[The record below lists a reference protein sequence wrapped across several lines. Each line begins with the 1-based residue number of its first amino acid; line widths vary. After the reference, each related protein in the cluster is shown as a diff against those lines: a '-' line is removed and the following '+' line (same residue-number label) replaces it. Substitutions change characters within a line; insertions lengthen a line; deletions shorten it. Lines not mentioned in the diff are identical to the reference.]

1 MLKTSVLRKAY
12 GDYVVLDELN
22 MEVEDGCVYGLIGSN
37 GAGKSTLLRIIAG
50 IMKPDLG
57 CVTIDDISIYEHPDG
72 KSQVLL
78 ISDDP
83 YYFFNATLRDMK
95 KFYKISYP
103 QLDEAVYERL
113 LKVFGLDDKVPLMR
127 YSKGMKRQAFLILG
141 LAIAPRYLLLDE
153 AFDGLDAHIRLLF
166 KKEITTRIE
175 EKQMTVIIS
184 SHNLRELETICD
196 SFGFL
201 EAGKLLTGGLM
212 GDALDQIHKIQLA
225 FSTPVDADCFA
236 SLSCLSVRIQ
246 SKIVNLIVKGELASI
261 QKTLAALE
269 PVMMESLPVT
279 LEELFIYEMEQKE
292 GIS

>member
-1 MLKTSVLRKAY
+1 MLKTRVLRKAY

-22 MEVEDGCVYGLIGSN
+22 MEIEDGCVYGLIGSN

-57 CVTIDDISIYEHPDG
+57 CVTIDDISIYENPDG
-72 KSQVLL
+72 KRQVLL

-184 SHNLRELETICD
+184 SHNLRELETVCD

-201 EAGKLLTGGLM
+201 EDGKLLTGGLM

-225 FSTPVDADCFA
+225 FSTPVDTDCFA
-236 SLSCLSVRIQ
+236 SLSCLSIRIQ

-261 QKTLAALE
+261 QKTLAALK

>member
-1 MLKTSVLRKAY
+1 MLKTRVLRKAY
-12 GDYVVLDELN
+12 GDCVVLDELN
-22 MEVEDGCVYGLIGSN
+22 MDVEDGSVYGLIGSN

-57 CVTIDDISIYEHPDG
+57 CVTVDDVSIYENPDG

-83 YYFFNATLRDMK
+83 FYFMNATLSDMM

-113 LKVFGLDDKVPLMR
+113 LKVFGLDAHCSLAKF
-127 YSKGMKRQAFLILG
+127 SKGMKRQAFLILG

-153 AFDGLDAHIRLLF
+153 AFDGLDANIRQLF
-166 KKEITTRIE
+166 KKEINARIE
-175 EKQMTVIIS
+175 EKQMSVIIS

-201 EAGKLLTGGLM
+201 EAGRLITSGEM
-212 GDALDQIHKIQLA
+212 SETLDQVHKIQAAYPTFVQKEQFEELQLM
-225 FSTPVDADCFA
+225 
-236 SLSCLSVRIQ
+236 SLRIQ
-246 SKIVNLIVKGELASI
+246 SKIVNLVAKGDLTTIKKVMESYH
-261 QKTLAALE
+261 
-269 PVMMESLPVT
+269 PVMLEVLPVS

>member
-22 MEVEDGCVYGLIGSN
+22 MEIEDGCVYGLIGSN

-57 CVTIDDISIYEHPDG
+57 CVTIDDISIYENPDG

-83 YYFFNATLRDMK
+83 YYFFNATLHDMK

-184 SHNLRELETICD
+184 SHNLRELETVCD

-225 FSTPVDADCFA
+225 FSTPVDTDCFA
-236 SLSCLSVRIQ
+236 SLDCLSIRIQ

-261 QKTLAALE
+261 QKTLEALE